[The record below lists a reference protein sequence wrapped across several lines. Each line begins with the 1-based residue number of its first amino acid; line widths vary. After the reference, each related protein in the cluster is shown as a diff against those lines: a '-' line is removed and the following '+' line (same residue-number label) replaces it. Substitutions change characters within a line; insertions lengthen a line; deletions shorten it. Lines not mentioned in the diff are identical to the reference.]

1 MNTLQLTLKKPF
13 KNPKEHVSEI
23 VSKLSKEME
32 SYPTPS
38 VTMISWQ
45 NSPYKV
51 LVSCLLSLRTRDP
64 TTIEVAKKL
73 FQIADTPEKMDKL
86 SLEEVESLIRRVNLY
101 KGKAR
106 NLLALNKIIRE
117 KYNGNVPDTMEELL
131 AFKGVGRKTAGITL
145 LYGHNQ
151 KEISIPVDT
160 HVHRTANRIGFVK
173 TKMPDDTK
181 QALLKLVPKK
191 QWWEYNNT
199 FVTFGQNI
207 CNPITPKCG
216 RCSITEYCSYFNKS
230 IKPILV
236 KHPEKASKVGF

>member
-1 MNTLQLTLKKPF
+1 MLNANLEKVLKKSF
-13 KNPKEHVSEI
+13 KDSKKNVEVI
-23 VSKLSKEME
+23 VSLLTKEMQK
-32 SYPTPS
+32 YPTPS

-51 LVSCLLSLRTRDP
+51 LISCLLSLRTRDP
-64 TTIEVAKKL
+64 ITIEVAKKL
-73 FQIADTPEKMDKL
+73 FEVADTPEKMDKL

-106 NLLALNKIIRE
+106 NLLALNKIILE

-173 TKMPDDTK
+173 TKMP
-181 QALLKLVPKK
+181 
-191 QWWEYNNT
+191 
-199 FVTFGQNI
+199 G
-207 CNPITPKCG
+207 
-216 RCSITEYCSYFNKS
+216 
-230 IKPILV
+230 
-236 KHPEKASKVGF
+236 